1 MPVSVTIAIMSENRE
16 STIGKEFTLKELF
29 RFVAPPVFTR
39 LMVSLLSTLDDS
51 LFVSRYLGQ
60 NALAAFSV
68 AMPWFFFVDAIGMMA
83 SSVSVVCSIKMGEG
97 KHEEAKSDF
106 TTTVLLACF
115 TGLLLTLFLTFFLRP
130 VLLLLGETEVLMPYA
145 TAFLKVSKFNIP
157 LMLMNYIFGSFY
169 VIAGK
174 PKCSMYASMINIA
187 CQFFFDWLF
196 IVKLDIGIVGA
207 AYANLIGNLC
217 VTIFA
222 LVFYANRNREICFV
236 KPHKKIGELLKKIF
250 RYGKM
255 QAITSLAI
263 SLSSF
268 INNTVHLSIGGEEI
282 VAAYTI
288 VSNVVFMFMNSFFGL
303 IGSTSPIASY
313 AYGEKNPKKLTR
325 IMKQTVVLMSILI
338 VFIICLIMSSRNL
351 IIALYL
357 TDTSSAVVRE
367 MVYRGLFLYPLALI
381 FFGYNVYVQDL
392 LNVLGNHRVSM
403 FLSLLE
409 NVVFQ
414 NIAAILIPR
423 IFGVKAIWFVFFVSE
438 TLCFLFTVYFAYR
451 YRDVY
456 GYGKDGIAT
465 FIEY

>member
-1 MPVSVTIAIMSENRE
+1 MSEKTQ
-16 STIGKEFTLKELF
+16 STIGREFTLGELF

-39 LMVSLLSTLDDS
+39 LLVSLLSTLDDS

-68 AMPWFFFVDAIGMMA
+68 AMPWFFLIDAIGMMV
-83 SSVSVVCSIKMGEG
+83 SSVSVVSSIKMGEG

-106 TTTVLLACF
+106 TTTVLF
-115 TGLLLTLFLTFFLRP
+115 TLCVGVFLTAFLSFFLHP
-130 VLLLLGETEVLMPYA
+130 VLLLLGETEILMPYA
-145 TAFLKVSKFNIP
+145 TAFLNVSKFYIP
-157 LMLMNYIFGSFY
+157 LMLVNYIFGSFY

-174 PKCSMYASMINIA
+174 PKCSMYASMINIV

-196 IVKLDIGIVGA
+196 IVKLSIGIVGA
-207 AYANLIGNLC
+207 AYANLIGNLA
-217 VTIFA
+217 VSLFAFIF
-222 LVFYANRNREICFV
+222 FSNRDREICFV
-236 KPHKKIGELLKKIF
+236 KPESNLGELLRKIF

-263 SLSSF
+263 SLSSY
-268 INNTVHLSIGGEEI
+268 INNTVHLSIGGEEV

-313 AYGEKNPKKLTR
+313 AFGEKNPKKLTR
-325 IMKQTVVLMSILI
+325 IMKQTVILMSILMA
-338 VFIICLIMSSRNL
+338 FIICLIMSSRKL

-357 TDTSSAVVRE
+357 TDKSSPVVRE
-367 MVYRGLFLYPLALI
+367 MVYRGLFIYPLALI

-409 NVVFQ
+409 NVIFQ

-423 IFGVKAIWFVFFVSE
+423 LFGVEAIWFVFFTSE
-438 TLCFLFTVYFAYR
+438 ALCFLFTAYFVYRF
-451 YRDVY
+451 RDVY
-456 GYGKDGIAT
+456 GYGRDGVAT
-465 FIEY
+465 FMDY

>member
-1 MPVSVTIAIMSENRE
+1 MSEKTQ
-16 STIGKEFTLKELF
+16 STIGKEFTLGELF
-29 RFVAPPVFTR
+29 RFVSPPVFTR

-68 AMPWFFFVDAIGMMA
+68 AMPWFFLIDAIGMMV

-106 TTTVLLACF
+106 TTTVLFALSA
-115 TGLLLTLFLTFFLRP
+115 GLLLTGFLSLFMHP
-130 VLLLLGETEVLMPYA
+130 ILLLLGETEVLMPYA
-145 TAFLKVSKFNIP
+145 TAFLSVSKFNIP
-157 LMLMNYIFGSFY
+157 LMLVNYIFGSFY

-196 IVKLDIGIVGA
+196 IVKLNIGIVGA
-207 AYANLIGNLC
+207 AYANLIGSLA
-217 VTIFA
+217 VSLFA
-222 LVFYANRNREICFV
+222 LIFFLNRNREICFV
-236 KPHKKIGELLKKIF
+236 KPHRNIGQLLRKIF
-250 RYGKM
+250 RYGRM
-255 QAITSLAI
+255 QALTSLAI
-263 SLSSF
+263 SLSSY
-268 INNTVHLSIGGEEI
+268 INNTVQLSIGGEEV

-325 IMKQTVVLMSILI
+325 IMRQTVVLMSILMA
-338 VFIICLIMSSRNL
+338 FIICLIMSSRNL
-351 IIALYL
+351 IVALYL
-357 TDTSSAVVRE
+357 TDSSSSVVRE
-367 MVYRGLFLYPLALI
+367 MVYRGLILYPLALI

-403 FLSLLE
+403 FLSVLE
-409 NVVFQ
+409 NVIFQ
-414 NIAAILIPR
+414 NIAAILLPKL
-423 IFGVKAIWFVFFVSE
+423 FGVKVVWFVFFTAEALS
-438 TLCFLFTVYFAYR
+438 FLFTIYFVYRFK
-451 YRDVY
+451 DVY

-465 FIEY
+465 FMDY